1 MNKKHKDILNHSN
14 LNASG
19 FKTPDGY
26 FENLETELFEKALS
40 SEENVG
46 SQSLKKIRIAGIDEL
61 AFNEKNQGFKVPKD
75 YFEKVEF
82 RLDKS
87 ILNKKQVLKVRR
99 LRLISMSIAASILLF
114 FGIKYMNTGGNSINP
129 IVLQNDEI
137 ASWMDEDLV
146 SFDTYEIAEAFG
158 DIELEQ
164 TLYEDDAVND
174 YLDFMDIESL
184 IIEN

>member
-1 MNKKHKDILNHSN
+1 MNKKHKDILNNSK

-19 FKTPDGY
+19 FNTPDGY
-26 FENLETELFEKALS
+26 FENLESELFEKALS
-40 SEENVG
+40 SEENDG
-46 SQSLKKIRIAGIDEL
+46 SKSFKESRKKGKDEL
-61 AFNEKNQGFKVPKD
+61 ELNKKSQGFKVPKG
-75 YFEKVEF
+75 YFEGVEAK
-82 RLDKS
+82 LDKS
-87 ILNKKQVLKVRR
+87 ILVKMQVPKVRR

-114 FGIKYMNTGGNSINP
+114 FGLKYMNIGDTSINP

-137 ASWMDEDLV
+137 ASWVDEDLV

-164 TLYEDDAVND
+164 TLYEDDAVSD

>member
-1 MNKKHKDILNHSN
+1 MNKKDKDILNNSN

-19 FKTPDGY
+19 FKTPEGY

-40 SEENVG
+40 SEENDE

-61 AFNEKNQGFKVPKD
+61 AFNKKSQGFKVPKD
-75 YFEKVEF
+75 YFEEVEA

-87 ILNKKQVLKVRR
+87 ILNKKQVPKVRR
-99 LRLISMSIAASILLF
+99 LILISMSIAASIVLL
-114 FGIKYMNTGGNSINP
+114 FGIKFMNKEGNNINS

-137 ASWMDEDLV
+137 ASWVDEDLV
-146 SFDTYEIAEAFG
+146 SFDTYEIAEAFS

-164 TLYEDDAVND
+164 ALYEDDAVND
-174 YLDFMDIESL
+174 YLDFIDIESL